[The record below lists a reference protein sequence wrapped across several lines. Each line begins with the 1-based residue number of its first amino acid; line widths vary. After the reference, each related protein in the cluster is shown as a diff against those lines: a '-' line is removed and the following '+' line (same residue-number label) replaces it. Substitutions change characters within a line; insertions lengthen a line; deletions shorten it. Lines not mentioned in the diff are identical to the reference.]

1 MFMDILT
8 RINDTMYEFMC
19 SIHPQLRDNYDD
31 DSDDDYT
38 DNDSDD
44 DYTDNDSDDTDRND
58 DIDTDRNDDIDT
70 DRNDDIDTDRN
81 DDIDIPSG
89 HYSTGLC
96 LII

>member
-1 MFMDILT
+1 MDILT
-8 RINDTMYEFMC
+8 RINDTVYEFMC

-44 DYTDNDSDDTDRND
+44 
-58 DIDTDRNDDIDT
+58 T

-89 HYSTGLC
+89 H
-96 LII
+96 